1 MNREIARNFIVYSL
15 MLVIQLYIF
24 NHFNLLG
31 FITPFI
37 YIIIFILYKTNYNKT
52 ILIIV
57 GFIIGMIVD
66 LSLQTYGCH
75 TLASIT
81 VCFFRSKIEKYSF
94 GINSNLP
101 LAMIKG
107 TKSVN
112 RLSYFGII
120 ILVHTLIYYTLLF
133 FSLNFISTILY
144 YTIVNSI
151 VTFILVWII
160 SQLVYKK

>member
-1 MNREIARNFIVYSL
+1 MSRDIARNFIVYSL

-37 YIIIFILYKTNYNKT
+37 YIIIFILYKTTYNKT

>member
-1 MNREIARNFIVYSL
+1 MNREIVRNCTVYSL
-15 MLVIQLYIF
+15 ILLLQLYIF
-24 NHFNLLG
+24 NHFNILG
-31 FITPFI
+31 YITPFI

-52 ILIIV
+52 ILILA

-66 LSLQTYGCH
+66 LSLQTYGCN
-75 TLASIT
+75 TLASLT
-81 VCFFRSKIEKYSF
+81 VCFFRSRIEKYSF

-107 TKSVN
+107 TKFVN
-112 RLSYFGII
+112 RLSYFGLIVFI
-120 ILVHTLIYYTLLF
+120 HTLIYYTLLF
-133 FSLNFISTILY
+133 FSFNFISIILY

-160 SQLVYKK
+160 SHLVYKK